1 MKKQVN
7 NIFESYTPISAY
19 WAGFLAADGRVD
31 SNSTIGLELNGK
43 DVDAV
48 TQFKKDMGAEHDITY
63 RESTNAYNIRFCD
76 NSIKESLEYNYAV
89 TVDKTHSLQFPLLPD
104 DMYPHYIRGHFDGDG
119 CFTEFFNNRPT
130 ASFRVY
136 ITSGSLH
143 FLEDLAN
150 FLVSIGITKGKSIS
164 KKAANC
170 WHIQYGINDSTAF
183 LNYIYCNNTDSNIR
197 KLARKY
203 DKYKTIIVDGIR
215 ATREIKV

>member
-7 NIFESYTPISAY
+7 NIFESYTHVSAY

-31 SNSTIGLELNGK
+31 INSTIGLELNGK
-43 DVDAV
+43 DLDAV
-48 TQFKKDMGAEHDITY
+48 TQFKEDMGAAHDITF

-76 NSIKESLEYNYAV
+76 KLIAESLEYNYAV
-89 TVDKTHSLQFPLLPD
+89 TVDKTHNLQFPILPD
-104 DMYPHYIRGHFDGDG
+104 NMYPHYIRGHFDGDG

-136 ITSGSLH
+136 ITSGSIQ
-143 FLEDLAN
+143 FLEELAN
-150 FLVSIGITKGKSIS
+150 FLTSIGITKGKSIS

-183 LNYIYCNNTDSNIR
+183 LNYIYCNNTDNSIR
-197 KLARKY
+197 KLDRKY
-203 DKYKTIIVDGIR
+203 AKYKTIIIDGIR
-215 ATREIKV
+215 AKREIKV